1 MAATHRTDLAAELE
15 DAVSP
20 RTVLLVL
27 GVLLVQLAFVGS
39 YVGAFHHPHP
49 RGVTVGVV
57 APNGRAAHQVAA
69 QLDAIDSSPVSPS
82 VVASRAAA
90 VRQVEHD
97 ELAGAIVLDPA
108 SDDELLV
115 ATGGG
120 ASLATALEQTV
131 QQFEKQ
137 QGGAVETTD
146 LVPLQTDDARGLSG
160 FYLTIGW
167 LVGGYLVASLLGVA
181 KGSRPAN
188 PRRAAIRLSAVLP
201 YAVLSGLGGA
211 LVVDQGLGALTGHFW
226 ALAALGTLLVLSA
239 ATVTMA
245 LQVLFGTMGIGLT
258 VLLFVVLGNPSAG
271 GAYQTQLLPTFWRA
285 IGGALPNG
293 AGTDAIRRVTYF
305 GGAGITGEVVLI
317 AGYVLAGATVTMLAS
332 LRLSGRRGTA
342 RHTRPAGPTD

>member
-1 MAATHRTDLAAELE
+1 MAATHKVGLAAELE

-20 RTVLLVL
+20 RTVLLVA

-39 YVGAFHHPHP
+39 YVGAFHHPTPH
-49 RGVTVGVV
+49 RVDVGVV
-57 APNGRAAHQVAA
+57 APTGDVAHRVTA
-69 QLDAIDSSPVSPS
+69 QLDALDSHPVSPS

-108 SDDELLV
+108 GDDELLV

-120 ASLATALEQTV
+120 ASLATALEQTFER
-131 QQFEKQ
+131 FEKQ
-137 QGGAVETTD
+137 QGDGLRTTD
-146 LVPLQTDDARGLSG
+146 LVPLQADDARGLSG

-188 PRRAAIRLSAVLP
+188 PRRAAIRLAAVVP

-211 LVVDQGLGALTGHFW
+211 LIVDQGLSALTGHFW
-226 ALAALGTLLVLSA
+226 ALAGLGTLLVLSA

-271 GAYQTQLLPTFWRA
+271 GAYQTQLLPTFWGA

-305 GGAGITGEVVLI
+305 GGAGITGEVLLV
-317 AGYVLAGATVTMLAS
+317 AGYVLAGAAVTMLAS
-332 LRLSGRRGTA
+332 LRRVGHADRGPA
-342 RHTRPAGPTD
+342 RHTGAVG